1 MVTSLSGSMNWMAP
15 EVFDHAYDERSDMWS
30 VGCILLE
37 IVTCGI
43 IPTVEEIAG
52 KLSEIKHNEKAL
64 DELLER
70 VGHVSD
76 FYESCQ

>member
-1 MVTSLSGSMNWMAP
+1 MNWMAP

-37 IVTCGI
+37 MVTCGV

-52 KLSEIKHNEKAL
+52 KLSEIKHNDKAL
-64 DELLER
+64 DEVLER
-70 VGHVSD
+70 VSQVSD
-76 FYESCQ
+76 VYESCEWCL